1 MEREGWPSLIL
12 AVLATWR
19 VTHLLAME
27 DGPGNL
33 IVALRRRLGDG
44 FFGNMIDCFNCL
56 SLWIAALIACL
67 FANTWREWPLLRQ
80 LLREGLAS
88 KQRLPLRVGAA
99 KGCGASNRCQAADH
113 LTAQYLFGL
122 LVERGAGRQRNR
134 ARARAGRRSLQVLQY
149 ACDRG
154 FGKGFKVADALNAKA
169 QNPLNLKAGH
179 PHAKVAARVRRGL
192 GNDLSLAAEREEPN
206 PRNAYREQSE

>member
-1 MEREGWPSLIL
+1 VEREGWPSLIL

-67 FANTWREWPLLRQ
+67 FANTWREWPLLW
-80 LLREGLAS
+80 LGLS
-88 KQRLPLRVGAA
+88 GAA
-99 KGCGASNRCQAADH
+99 C
-113 LTAQYLFGL
+113 L
-122 LVERGAGRQRNR
+122 LER
-134 ARARAGRRSLQVLQY
+134 
-149 ACDRG
+149 
-154 FGKGFKVADALNAKA
+154 
-169 QNPLNLKAGH
+169 
-179 PHAKVAARVRRGL
+179 L
-192 GNDLSLAAEREEPN
+192 GGQPIIMRPSSSRED
-206 PRNAYREQSE
+206 